1 MDFPGNL
8 LHQHHFPGHLLH
20 QHHQQQQDPSGNSGS
35 VMHPLEQQQQDL
47 QNHYQQQQQLMHAS
61 TGAATHLNSHLSFSQ
76 QSSPLH
82 SPSTASLLSPFSKL
96 SFSSSSTPQSPLAPM
111 TPGGSGPDK
120 FHPRGAAV
128 VVGAWP
134 ADRDF
139 GEFWALL
146 RRRLPGFERMIVGS
160 DDTLAVLLTST
171 ETASHALTHIRA
183 SGAAYSDMA
192 AADILIL
199 PPPPRIAPPSALP
212 SKELVVTSGGYFTD
226 RILEVSEGFAGWRDD
241 PSAGAKVAVF
251 ADAAAAARCVDDIAR
266 YSNLGVDFWRDRTAD
281 EMEYVNANAAAAA
294 AAERWGRS
302 SLDGN
307 PASVA
312 GGGGGEKWGRG
323 SIDSE
328 RWETASIGSQK
339 SGISNPFPASPNR
352 SVGASGVTAGGPGI
366 RTIYVT
372 SLGTTDKCDIKNFC
386 SSLPGFYRVQ
396 FGQTNFRVVLTD
408 PEKAIA
414 AMSVIQSTF
423 KGMKATFARK
433 EPEVKIIE
441 ELGESSRVLWT
452 STLYWGEAECRKFMA
467 QLEGFEK
474 LVFDAAHSWVHF
486 RDVECARRA
495 LVELNTTTNLYSV
508 FSKKFDKDGM
518 ATGAL
523 PIGSSNSNNNGI
535 MAAGNGLLGVA
546 GGVGGGLGAGL
557 GGTRLGSR
565 SSSAASV
572 VSNTGSV
579 KYPLQQQQQQQ
590 QHQLA
595 AAAEALAF
603 QQHQQSWIATQ
614 VQQEQTA
621 IPGGSLVGVPLKMP
635 PAAATGG
642 LSLSAANSPVLNPA
656 AFADVSPS
664 LLRIGSSPASSSQQ
678 PTPPTA
684 GSISLI
690 EKLSSSPRPTP
701 LARMQTSLRRMAS
714 HSGFLSSS
722 SSSAP
727 GSPLAGKFDFG
738 KPVPAT
744 SGSVPRPAALASSIA
759 SGVETPPTT
768 PKEMIFGEEEEGPSS
783 SSSPSLLSFHPHLQQ
798 PIRFGSVP
806 LPPVGASSSILGG
819 SSLAYGVFSDEPEN
833 DYDVPAAVSN
843 LARELEG
850 LDVYDDESARR
861 NGDVAES
868 GFGMARRMWPRTQ
881 STPEVSLSLSSLP
894 VGTPPNSRP
903 LIPPP
908 GASPATAPLD
918 SWPSPRLPPAPGTP
932 VFSSDPVGVGSGS
945 PLLSSA
951 TWGSLPAAA
960 SSTGTGIGL
969 GSSSSFA
976 QSAWA
981 TGGSNS
987 HGGATGLG
995 GSTSLGRSN
1004 TLGTASDYW
1013 SPSGAKRSPLGAFSH
1028 FVSPSGAGGT
1038 KLKRERSVDSF
1049 RSEPGV
1055 LLRSDRWVGGSGGLG
1070 SLDDELEPGYSAAQ
1084 SSSSNKVQPSPLGAV
1099 LMAARMGSSGSLSS
1113 ISSSTGASVARAS
1126 RFDPEA
1132 KEFVPEWSRGDE
1144 DGGDVVEED
1153 EDDDDDT
1160 GRIQSTSTLDG
1171 ATLFDNAGSG
1181 DRDDAVLGELV
1192 DAARRLAGR
1201 LKVDLAPDAGEAV
1214 TSRAGRLA
1222 FLKRWFERVEA
1233 GVASN

>member
-1 MDFPGNL
+1 MDFHGGL
-8 LHQHHFPGHLLH
+8 LNHQ
-20 QHHQQQQDPSGNSGS
+20 HQQQQLAPSSSSSMQANE
-35 VMHPLEQQQQDL
+35 HP
-47 QNHYQQQQQLMHAS
+47 HQQQLMHA
-61 TGAATHLNSHLSFSQ
+61 GAATAAAAHFQSHLPFSPD
-76 QSSPLH
+76 QSSPLN
-82 SPSTASLLSPFSKL
+82 SPSTASLLSPYSKL
-96 SFSSSSTPQSPLAPM
+96 SFSSSSIPHSPLAPM
-111 TPGGSGPDK
+111 TPLGGSAPGPDK
-120 FHPRGAAV
+120 FHPRAAAV
-128 VVGAWP
+128 VVATWP

-139 GEFWALL
+139 GEFWTLL
-146 RRRLPGFERMIVGS
+146 RKRLPGFERLIVGS

-171 ETASHALTHIRA
+171 ETASHALSHIRA
-183 SGAAYSDMA
+183 SGVGYADTA

-199 PPPPRIAPPSALP
+199 PPPPRITPPSALP
-212 SKELVVTSGGYFTD
+212 SRELVVTGGGYFTD
-226 RILEVSEGFAGWRDD
+226 RILEVSDGFAGWRDD
-241 PSAGAKVAVF
+241 PNTGIRIALFTDAG
-251 ADAAAAARCVDDIAR
+251 AAARCVDEIAR
-266 YSNLGVDFWRDRTAD
+266 YSNLGVDFWRELAAD
-281 EMEYVNANAAAAA
+281 ETEYVNANAAAAA

-307 PASVA
+307 PAAVA
-312 GGGGGEKWGRG
+312 GEKWGRG

-339 SGISNPFPASPNR
+339 SGMSNLFPASPNR
-352 SVGASGVTAGGPGI
+352 ALAGGGGGGNGI

-372 SLGTTDKCDIKNFC
+372 SLGNTDKCDIKNFC

-441 ELGESSRVLWT
+441 ELGEPSRVLWT
-452 STLYWGEAECRKFMA
+452 STLYWGEAECRKFLA

-495 LVELNTTTNLYSV
+495 LVELNSTTNLYSV

-518 ATGAL
+518 ATGVL
-523 PIGSSNSNNNGI
+523 PIGSSNSNHNAM
-535 MAAGNGLLGVA
+535 MAAGSGLLVA
-546 GGVGGGLGAGL
+546 GAGVGGGLGGGLVGGL

-565 SSSAASV
+565 SSSVASV

-579 KYPLQQQQQQQ
+579 KYPQQQQQ
-590 QHQLA
+590 QHQQLA
-595 AAAEALAF
+595 AATEALAF
-603 QQHQQSWIATQ
+603 QQHQQAWIAAQ
-614 VQQEQTA
+614 VQQQQSSM
-621 IPGGSLVGVPLKMP
+621 PGGSLIGVPLKS
-635 PAAATGG
+635 PAAAAAAN
-642 LSLSAANSPVLNPA
+642 LSMSAANSPVLNPA

-664 LLRIGSSPASSSQQ
+664 VLRMGS
-678 PTPPTA
+678 TPTA
-684 GSISLI
+684 AIGQQQAAGID
-690 EKLSSSPRPTP
+690 KLSSSPRPTP

-722 SSSAP
+722 SSSSSSAP

-738 KPVPAT
+738 KPAPGPS
-744 SGSVPRPAALASSIA
+744 SGSLPRPGLLASSIM

-768 PKEMIFGEEEEGPSS
+768 PREMVLADEEEGPSS
-783 SSSPSLLSFHPHLQQ
+783 SSSSTASSLLSFHPHLQQ

-806 LPPVGASSSILGG
+806 LPMAGASSSLLGG
-819 SSLAYGVFSDEPEN
+819 RSLAYGALSDEPELI
-833 DYDVPAAVSN
+833 DEVPAAVSN
-843 LARELEG
+843 IARELER
-850 LDVYDDESARR
+850 LDVDEEDDGARR
-861 NGDVAES
+861 NGDAAES

-894 VGTPPNSRP
+894 VGTPPHSRP

-908 GASPATAPLD
+908 GASPATAPMD
-918 SWPSPRLPPAPGTP
+918 PWSSPRLPPAPGTP
-932 VFSSDPVGVGSGS
+932 VFSGDPVGVGSGS
-945 PLLSSA
+945 PLLPSA
-951 TWGSLPAAA
+951 TWGNLPVAA
-960 SSTGTGIGL
+960 SLAVSGL
-969 GSSSSFA
+969 GLGTSSSSTSSSA

-981 TGGSNS
+981 TGGGSSVN
-987 HGGATGLG
+987 GATSLG

-1013 SPSGAKRSPLGAFSH
+1013 SGSGGAKRSPLGAFSP
-1028 FVSPSGAGGT
+1028 FVSPSSAAGT

-1055 LLRSDRWVGGSGGLG
+1055 LLRSDRWVGSGLG
-1070 SLDDELEPGYSAAQ
+1070 SVDDELEPGYSAAAHG
-1084 SSSSNKVQPSPLGAV
+1084 KAQPSPLGAV
-1099 LMAARMGSSGSLSS
+1099 LMAARMGSSGSVSS
-1113 ISSSTGASVARAS
+1113 VASSTGASVARSS

-1132 KEFVPEWSRGDE
+1132 KEF
-1144 DGGDVVEED
+1144 
-1153 EDDDDDT
+1153 
-1160 GRIQSTSTLDG
+1160 STSTLDG
-1171 ATLFDNAGSG
+1171 ATLFDRAVSG
-1181 DRDDAVLGELV
+1181 DDAVLGELV

-1214 TSRAGRLA
+1214 ATRTGQLA

-1233 GVASN
+1233 GVGST